1 MRGPRHSAAR
11 CAPCSRASATA
22 CPDRAPPCA
31 PAARI
36 QTPMPPSLRRALEQP
51 VAVALVQHGIHE
63 ARIDQADRG
72 NRQFRSHCGRQ
83 ILAYQRLGPSGVCEQ
98 RTEQRIMRRGRWQ
111 IGHRAPAKI
120 PRPTRIRPAPP
131 TGSAALRVPAFIPAV
146 VEHRRRDPATMVA
159 PRSCRGIALGLGQS
173 KAEPGMGRGE
183 LPVLPDRGVVVRHG
197 LVKVTS
203 RSERLG
209 DGVEG
214 HGILGIEIPNLCERR
229 GGLVVASAGRGVT
242 AVVLSC
248 CAPHPRCGAHLG
260 GSARA

>member
-1 MRGPRHSAAR
+1 
-11 CAPCSRASATA
+11 
-22 CPDRAPPCA
+22 
-31 PAARI
+31 
-36 QTPMPPSLRRALEQP
+36 MPPVPQTRLEQP

-63 ARIDQADRG
+63 TRIDQADRG
-72 NRQFRSHCGRQ
+72 IRQFRSHCGRQ

-111 IGHRAPAKI
+111 IGHRAPTKI

-146 VEHRRRDPATMVA
+146 VEHRRRDPATMVD

-173 KAEPGMGRGE
+173 KAEPGMSRGE
-183 LPVLPDRGVVVRHG
+183 FPIRTDRGVVVRHG
-197 LVKVTS
+197 LVKATS

-214 HGILGIEIPNLCERR
+214 LGILGIEIPNLCEHR
-229 GGLVVASAGRGVT
+229 GGLVVAKRRPRRT
-242 AVVLSC
+242 AVVQSC

-260 GSARA
+260 GSAPRLT